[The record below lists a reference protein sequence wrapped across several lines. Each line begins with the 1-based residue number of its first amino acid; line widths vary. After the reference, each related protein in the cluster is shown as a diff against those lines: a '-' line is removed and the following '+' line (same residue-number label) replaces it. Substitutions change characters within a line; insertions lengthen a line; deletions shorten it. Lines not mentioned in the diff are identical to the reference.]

1 MALATVTA
9 WLRSLL
15 NWPMKL
21 RSGHRTR
28 EKLRSAI
35 ARSWMSLT
43 VYGVMPLNETHWISD
58 DVKLQCFYRE
68 NTVPVYVGAVGDGRS
83 EAFYA
88 LGDMAQ
94 WFMEMGVD
102 MQDPIW
108 EFIDQLAT
116 EELTD
121 AAEPDDA

>member
-1 MALATVTA
+1 MLLTA
-9 WLRSLL
+9 CAD
-15 NWPMKL
+15 
-21 RSGHRTR
+21 T
-28 EKLRSAI
+28 
-35 ARSWMSLT
+35 
-43 VYGVMPLNETHWISD
+43 PLNESHWISD
-58 DVKLQCFYRE
+58 TVKLQCFHRE
-68 NTVPVYVGAVGDGRS
+68 DTFPVYVGAVGDGRS

-88 LGDMAQ
+88 LGDLAQ

-108 EFIDQLAT
+108 DFIDELAN